1 MSRSEKM
8 EKNEIEMDG
17 LRMEAFLKEKQSCT
31 TKWNVCGKET
41 EISIVTDDGSNLDE
55 VYEQMLATLKGVG
68 FNVDEYE
75 TDKTEIKE

>member
-1 MSRSEKM
+1 M
-8 EKNEIEMDG
+8 EKNEIEMEG
-17 LRMEAFLKEKQSCT
+17 LRMEGLRMEGFLKEKQSCT

-41 EISIVTDDGSNLDE
+41 EISIVTDDGSSLDE